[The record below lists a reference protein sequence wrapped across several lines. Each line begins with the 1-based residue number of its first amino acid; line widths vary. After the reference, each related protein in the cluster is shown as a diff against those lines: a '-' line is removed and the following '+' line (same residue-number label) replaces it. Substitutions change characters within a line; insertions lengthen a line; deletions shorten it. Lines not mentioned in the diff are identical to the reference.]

1 MDVEVL
7 AGDDWEILQDVRLRA
22 LEDSPAAFLST
33 AETSWGEAEW
43 RALAVEDAWIVARSG
58 DQVIG
63 VARSVR
69 VYDRPTDERHLESV
83 WVDPLHRKKGVLR
96 AILRYLV
103 ELEPDVRTWMAWV
116 LDGNDEAHAAYERLG
131 FESTG
136 ERQPLTDAPRRVEE
150 RLRLDRKTA
159 ISDSNDPGSAS

>member
-63 VARSVR
+63 VVRSVR
-69 VYDRPTDERHLESV
+69 VDDRPTNERHLESV

-96 AILRYLV
+96 AILRYLA
-103 ELEPDVRTWMAWV
+103 ELEPEVRTWMAWV
-116 LDGNDEAHAAYERLG
+116 LDGNDEARAAYERLG
-131 FESTG
+131 FETTG
-136 ERQPLTDAPRRVEE
+136 MRQLLAGTPRRIEE
-150 RLRLDRKTA
+150 RLRLDRKAA
-159 ISDSNDPGSAS
+159 ISDSIDP